1 MSLKNKEEKSIKRQ
15 ILIVFLKTIIS
26 AGLLY
31 IVFRKAGIGNV
42 IGLLRDINPLHM
54 VIAIVMYMF
63 SLYISTLRWKILL
76 AKGFSTWRLFS
87 FYIIGSFFNTFLP
100 GLIGGDAVK
109 AYYLYKHNGQMGQ
122 SLASVF
128 MDRYIGFASLITL
141 GLLAF
146 PFGFKYFRGSW
157 LEWALPFIVLLF
169 IAGSFIFFGLRL
181 GTRFSAIKEMH
192 EYFDYYRTKKG
203 ILLRVFL
210 YSIFL
215 QLFVMASI
223 YVLAMGLGLRVS
235 PIWFIMFIPIITTV
249 AMLPISVSGLGTR
262 EAAFVAL
269 FGLVGLRAEEA
280 TALSFA
286 WFLSIAIGGLPGL
299 VFYIKRRAGD

>member
-1 MSLKNKEEKSIKRQ
+1 MSLKNKEEKSIKKQ
-15 ILIVFLKTIIS
+15 ALIAILKAIIS
-26 AGLLY
+26 GGLLY
-31 IVFRKAGIGNV
+31 IVFRRAGTGNV
-42 IGLLRDINPLHM
+42 ISLLRDIDPLYM
-54 VIAIVMYMF
+54 VIAISMYIF
-63 SLYISTLRWKILL
+63 SQYISTLRWKMLL
-76 AKGFSTWRLFS
+76 DKGFSTWRLFS

-109 AYYLYKHNGQMGQ
+109 AYYLYKYNGHMGQ

-128 MDRYIGFASLITL
+128 MDRYIGFASLMTL

-181 GTRFSAIKEMH
+181 GKRFSALREMH
-192 EYFDYYRTKKG
+192 EYFDYYRTKRA
-203 ILLRVFL
+203 ILLKVFF

-215 QLFVMASI
+215 QLFVMASV
-223 YVLAMGLGLRVS
+223 YVLAVGLGLRVS
-235 PIWFIMFIPIITTV
+235 PIWFIMFIPIITAV
-249 AMLPISVSGLGTR
+249 AMLPISISGLGTR

-286 WFLSIAIGGLPGL
+286 WFLSIAIGGLPGV
-299 VFYIKRRAGD
+299 VFYIKRRTGD